1 MLEETKCCVEG
12 CFFVVCRN
20 GMKAKYKISYIK
32 RHDLDIGG
40 KFLTVKFAGGEEYNH
55 LFKTKEALIKAE
67 KLLSDAIE
75 LHEKM
80 KLLDGFVL
88 AILPECNIHECFG
101 YVDMLLKERQKAKE
115 QLEKEQI
122 YAREVEQIR
131 RALQKGHSR
140 EQKEVKA

>member
-1 MLEETKCCVEG
+1 MSEETKCYVEG

-32 RHDLDIGG
+32 RHDLDIGE

-75 LHEKM
+75 LHENM
-80 KLLDGFVL
+80 KLMDRFAVVL
-88 AILPECNIHECFG
+88 STINIHECYG
-101 YVDMLLKERQKAKE
+101 CIDMLLEARQAAKER
-115 QLEKEQI
+115 LEKAEI
-122 YAREVEQIR
+122 
-131 RALQKGHSR
+131 
-140 EQKEVKA
+140 KA